1 MKYKGRKLDVTKV
14 TMLLVLTIEVIICSW
29 FALANAVSGFED
41 PVMPAL
47 VFCTGVALYGCAL
60 SIMRER

>member
-1 MKYKGRKLDVTKV
+1 MKYKGRKVNTSKV
-14 TMLLVLTIEVIICSW
+14 AMLLALTAEVAICS
-29 FALANAVSGFED
+29 FYAMANAISGFED

-47 VFCTGVALYGCAL
+47 VFCTGVGIYGCAL